1 MSPIIWGAKLASM
14 TLLVDKLLENIL
26 AVAEEFTGSASAL
39 RSFAFTRMEAQ
50 EIPEGMSSILP
61 PLSSPHPVA
70 MAARPIRSNVVPRFI
85 LDSKLRF
92 KADPRRAPMGLVSP
106 AQISSTF
113 SNRVRLRVAIRSL
126 QDISHRRVLRDTE
139 QVFHRQHVVAKNC
152 VFGKPARQAGFFEV
166 VNRVCN
172 LLYRR
177 PARPSFWMRSHHL
190 FRTRSSTHSWRED
203 LTQGHANVSA
213 PPSFGG
219 FICWHC

>member
-1 MSPIIWGAKLASM
+1 VVVDQCRAFADAGVRGICIGARC
-14 TLLVDKLLENIL
+14 
-26 AVAEEFTGSASAL
+26 G
-39 RSFAFTRMEAQ
+39 
-50 EIPEGMSSILP
+50 SIL
-61 PLSSPHPVA
+61 S
-70 MAARPIRSNVVPRFI
+70 R
-85 LDSKLRF
+85 
-92 KADPRRAPMGLVSP
+92 
-106 AQISSTF
+106 
-113 SNRVRLRVAIRSL
+113 
-126 QDISHRRVLRDTE
+126 RRVLRDTE